1 MNYNTRLMN
10 EKDILDVLD
19 VGNLSLKEAWTLE
32 SLKKELQNPLA
43 KYIVISSD
51 SKVIAF
57 AGLWIVAGEGQITN
71 IAVHPNCR
79 GKGLGN
85 KLMEA
90 LINNMNTWNCN
101 SLTLEVRNSNIIAKK
116 LYSKYGFIEEGIRKN
131 YYHNDDGT
139 KEDAII
145 MWLR

>member
-19 VGNLSLKEAWTLE
+19 VGNLSLREAWTLE

-71 IAVHPNCR
+71 IAVHHNCR

-131 YYHNDDGT
+131 YYHNNDGT

>member
-19 VGNLSLKEAWTLE
+19 VGNLSLREAWTLE

-116 LYSKYGFIEEGIRKN
+116 LYSNNFNSFGLIP
-131 YYHNDDGT
+131 
-139 KEDAII
+139 AICA
-145 MWLR
+145 

>member
-19 VGNLSLKEAWTLE
+19 VGNLSLREAWTLE

>member
-19 VGNLSLKEAWTLE
+19 VGNLSLREAWTLE

-131 YYHNDDGT
+131 YYHNNDGT

>member
-19 VGNLSLKEAWTLE
+19 VGNLSLREAWTLE

-57 AGLWIVAGEGQITN
+57 AGLWIVAGGGQI
-71 IAVHPNCR
+71 
-79 GKGLGN
+79 
-85 KLMEA
+85 
-90 LINNMNTWNCN
+90 
-101 SLTLEVRNSNIIAKK
+101 
-116 LYSKYGFIEEGIRKN
+116 
-131 YYHNDDGT
+131 
-139 KEDAII
+139 
-145 MWLR
+145 

>member
-19 VGNLSLKEAWTLE
+19 VGNLSLREAWTLE
-32 SLKKELQNPLA
+32 SLKKELKNPLA

-71 IAVHPNCR
+71 IAVHPNYR

-85 KLMEA
+85 KLIEA

-145 MWLR
+145 MWLH